1 MLQNYKITTFL
12 VPSVRINS
20 QKYLPLPQKSD
31 IMNRIF
37 HARIAVGQYLF
48 LIMIAALA
56 VFGLWEKHILV
67 AVIAMLWLIVSIE
80 RLIHTTYT
88 ITPDGKLV
96 LFFGRFSRGKEI
108 LLKDIISVE
117 RASSMQI
124 GRFAV
129 MRYVLVKYGAGK
141 CLALL
146 PVKEEE
152 FILLINKSRL

>member
-1 MLQNYKITTFL
+1 
-12 VPSVRINS
+12 
-20 QKYLPLPQKSD
+20 
-31 IMNRIF
+31 MNRIF